1 MTKIFQY
8 ILLVAL
14 STTVFSCCFHND
26 LISKIV
32 FKLEKYE
39 VAAGDMVVVD
49 TDTYPVFDTENPTLS
64 FWVNEDDKPYE
75 FKELGIN
82 DSDFIGAYKQE
93 KQIVAIGEGVKE
105 VKIPVHKKYAENKA
119 AFIVPENVLPTTLY
133 LNFCVYQKDCC
144 TGKDTEPLYADGESD
159 NPIQIIGDKTKKK
172 KKNEFVSLRINRS
185 LL

>member
-49 TDTYPVFDTENPTLS
+49 TDTYPVFDTKNPTLS
-64 FWVNEDDKPYE
+64 FWINEDNKPYE

-133 LNFCVYQKDCC
+133 LNFCAYQKDCC

-159 NPIQIIGDKTKKK
+159 NPIQIIGDKT
-172 KKNEFVSLRINRS
+172 NND
-185 LL
+185 